1 MRNFKPINK
10 MVQIKKSVFLF
21 VLFLFSVLASL
32 ASGIKGSIKNSADK
46 KYIFLYEYFGDMVMK
61 IDSANVN
68 QSGHFQF
75 DKKKMVP
82 RGLYRIG
89 FSKDSSVAIIAG
101 EEDIEVESSLP
112 GFQKNLNVRNSIEN
126 ELFKQYTSLS
136 QTFANEVNLLQK
148 QYEQSAT
155 LSESNPKEYE
165 KVIVSIRL
173 RYDSLNKAKNKKL
186 VEIQKKAP
194 VSFVAKI
201 ASTSINTDTTNA
213 GNYFTKSD
221 LTDIEMTRGDMLSNK
236 VKTYFQLYVQPQEQ
250 ILASSVNELLLKLP
264 YGSPNREVAFMT
276 MLTLFNQFQMVLNK
290 QLKIQYRSEYPQS
303 KYAKELWPLLRPEA
317 AEVGDIAPNIT
328 MADTLGK
335 MISLE
340 SFRGKVVLI
349 DFWASWCGPCRMENP
364 NVVRAYQKY
373 RSKGFTVFSV
383 SLDNKKENWL
393 AAIKKDN
400 LTWTH
405 VSELKGWETSAS
417 RLYQVTGIPATFL
430 LDKEGKIVARNL
442 RGPALEE
449 MLEKLLGNQR

>member
-1 MRNFKPINK
+1 
-10 MVQIKKSVFLF
+10 
-21 VLFLFSVLASL
+21 
-32 ASGIKGSIKNSADK
+32 
-46 KYIFLYEYFGDMVMK
+46 
-61 IDSANVN
+61 
-68 QSGHFQF
+68 
-75 DKKKMVP
+75 
-82 RGLYRIG
+82 
-89 FSKDSSVAIIAG
+89 
-101 EEDIEVESSLP
+101 
-112 GFQKNLNVRNSIEN
+112 
-126 ELFKQYTSLS
+126 
-136 QTFANEVNLLQK
+136 
-148 QYEQSAT
+148 
-155 LSESNPKEYE
+155 
-165 KVIVSIRL
+165 
-173 RYDSLNKAKNKKL
+173 LNKAKNKKL

>member
-1 MRNFKPINK
+1 
-10 MVQIKKSVFLF
+10 
-21 VLFLFSVLASL
+21 
-32 ASGIKGSIKNSADK
+32 
-46 KYIFLYEYFGDMVMK
+46 
-61 IDSANVN
+61 
-68 QSGHFQF
+68 
-75 DKKKMVP
+75 
-82 RGLYRIG
+82 
-89 FSKDSSVAIIAG
+89 
-101 EEDIEVESSLP
+101 
-112 GFQKNLNVRNSIEN
+112 
-126 ELFKQYTSLS
+126 LS